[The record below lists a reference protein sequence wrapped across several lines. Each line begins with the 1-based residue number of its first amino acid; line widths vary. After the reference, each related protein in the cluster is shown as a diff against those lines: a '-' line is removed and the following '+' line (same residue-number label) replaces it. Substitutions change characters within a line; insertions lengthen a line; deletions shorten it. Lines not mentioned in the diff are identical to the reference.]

1 MPNGIKVPNMDIL
14 DYGRYVP
21 SESIPSNSY
30 KEYTISFNKSFDT
43 APLVVASVQGPFVP
57 YTEVT
62 GPNVSYVDAS
72 GFKVR
77 VANRYSTS
85 LTPASINWIA
95 VGV

>member
-1 MPNGIKVPNMDIL
+1 MPNGIKVPNMDII

-21 SESIPSNSY
+21 SESIPSNGY

-77 VANRYSTS
+77 VANRYSAA

-95 VGV
+95 VVV

>member
-1 MPNGIKVPNMDIL
+1 MANGVKIPNMDNI

-30 KEYTISFNKSFDT
+30 KEYTISFNKAFDT

-77 VANRYSTS
+77 VANRYSTA
-85 LTPASINWIA
+85 LTPTYINWIA